1 MGLLAISSSIQE
13 ERRSIFNGESLW
25 EDEFIIGLL
34 SFWFNNVTDTV
45 MHPWAVNLSAFERKL
60 RIIYLILFGSELMI
74 LGHLSSNFSSNCTFP
89 VLFLLWI
96 PTIDTQFV
104 NNCSKSNFINEN
116 LNFPLSI
123 CTKSR
128 ISLIRF
134 KRRLFE
140 FKAGSMY
147 SCVHSFTFSSVWAC
161 LREIST
167 FYEAA
172 DATMLDPFGFCS
184 GVFLVILL
192 LILLSITF

>member
-1 MGLLAISSSIQE
+1 LGLLAISSSIQ

-25 EDEFIIGLL
+25 DDEFIMSLL

-45 MHPWAVNLSAFERKL
+45 MHPWAVNFSALDRKL

-89 VLFLLWI
+89 VLCLLWI

-140 FKAGSMY
+140 FSAGSMY
-147 SCVHSFTFSSVWAC
+147 SYVHSFTFSRVRAC
-161 LREIST
+161 LWDIST
-167 FYEAA
+167 FYEPAA
-172 DATMLDPFGFCS
+172 DATMLEPFGRNS
-184 GVFLVILL
+184 GVFLLILL
-192 LILLSITF
+192 LLLLSTTF